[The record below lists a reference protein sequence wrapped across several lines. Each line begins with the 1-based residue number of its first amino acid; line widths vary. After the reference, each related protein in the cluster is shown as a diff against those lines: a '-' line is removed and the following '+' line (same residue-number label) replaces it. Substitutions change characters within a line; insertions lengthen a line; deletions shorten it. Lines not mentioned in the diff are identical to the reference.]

1 MWSHYFS
8 QKCFLVRN
16 SFLEK
21 STSTQFLKLIYE
33 YNKFGKRAGLGN
45 LAKFYCCQKK
55 NFETIEY
62 VKISQ
67 SYSFQDDDMSPDKMA
82 RILFFCSVRPRQNI
96 FAQ

>member
-21 STSTQFLKLIYE
+21 STSTQVLKLIYE

-45 LAKFYCCQKK
+45 LAKFYCYQKK

-67 SYSFQDDDMSPDKMA
+67 SYSFQDDDISPDKMA